1 MKYLQFSHTLAVI
14 MVLGAFAAVGGFG
27 WLVYDFFS
35 DRTALAELQFS
46 YEEAVQKNT
55 YAASIR
61 ALLRD
66 IEKER
71 AELDGITQGYDPVE
85 TIRIIEE
92 AGRTAGV
99 TVTVNA
105 VTSGTPAP
113 EDPTLTS
120 FVINLDMAGP
130 FERMHRFAALMETL
144 PLPAEIE
151 QARFEK
157 LEKTWNGG
165 MIIRVYM
172 VDGANDN

>member
-1 MKYLQFSHTLAVI
+1 
-14 MVLGAFAAVGGFG
+14 MVVCAFAAVGGFG
-27 WLVYDFFS
+27 WIVFDFFR

-46 YEEAVQKNT
+46 YDDAIQKNT

-66 IEKER
+66 IERER
-71 AELDGITQGYDPVE
+71 KELDRITQGYDPVE
-85 TIRIIEE
+85 SIRIIEE
-92 AGRTAGV
+92 AARTAGV
-99 TVTVNA
+99 TIKVNA
-105 VTSGTPAP
+105 VTSGTPVP

-120 FVINLDMAGP
+120 FVVNLDVAGP
-130 FERMHRFAALMETL
+130 FERMYRFASLMETL

-172 VDGANDN
+172 VDGADEN